1 MKSVQ
6 PIYRSLTFVN
16 TLLARALAFTLAL
29 GLLAMSVSVLLQ
41 VYFRYVVQAAL
52 PWSEELSR
60 YLLVYLSF
68 GGGALAYQRGAHVR
82 LALFQAFPKR
92 EHAVI
97 ERFQAAC
104 TLLFGVALAWGGLRL
119 LLRNVDQTSPAMGV
133 SMGLPNAAIPLC
145 GVLLVLFA
153 LERLFAPAA
162 VPHEKPSHEKP
173 SHEKPPTPF
182 FTLVLA
188 VIWLGLA
195 GVLVANGFGVAW
207 LGFLAAWTQLFSV
220 PLLLLTLFALLLV
233 LGVPIAL
240 VIALASLIAMLASG
254 SRLLLLPSRMFAGTD
269 SFPLLAVPLFVLAG
283 SLMNT
288 GGITRRLVGFASN
301 LVGWLRGGL
310 ALVNIQASMFFA
322 GISGSA
328 VADASAVGGV
338 LIPAMEEDGYEK
350 DFAAAVTAASSTVG
364 PIIPPSIPLVLYG
377 ILAQVSVGA
386 LFLAGAIPGLLLGLS
401 MMALTYV
408 ISVRR
413 GYKAHPWQGWRNLG
427 KSFLGA
433 FWALITP
440 LIILGGIL
448 SGIFTAT
455 EASAVAV
462 GYAFITGAFIYRE
475 LSWRKLPSMLVEATL
490 VTALIMFVVAAAQPM
505 AFVFARQQVPAL
517 VGDWLLSISSSPW
530 VLIPLVNVILLLVGT
545 VLETTAALIIFI
557 PILLPLMTS
566 IGVDPVWFGVMMVL
580 NLIIGLVTPPVGVVL
595 FVTSGI
601 ANLPLEDL
609 IRAIWPYLLVMLV
622 VLALVAGFPGLSL
635 WLPGVFGY

>member
-1 MKSVQ
+1 MKGLQ
-6 PIYRSLTFVN
+6 PFYQGLTLLN
-16 TLLARALAFTLAL
+16 TLLAKVLAFTLASA
-29 GLLAMSVSVLLQ
+29 LLAMSVSVLLQ
-41 VYFRYVVQAAL
+41 VYFRYVVQSAL

-68 GGGALAYQRGAHVR
+68 AGGALAYQRGAHVR
-82 LALFQAFPKR
+82 LELFRAFPKR
-92 EHAVI
+92 QHAVL

-104 TLLFGVALAWGGLRL
+104 ALLLGLALAWGGLSL
-119 LLRNVDQTSPAMGV
+119 LLRNVNQNSPAMGV
-133 SMGLPNAAIPLC
+133 SMGVPNAAIPLC

-153 LERLFAPAA
+153 LERLLKPVTKTSAA
-162 VPHEKPSHEKP
+162 DSEKP
-173 SHEKPPTPF
+173 
-182 FTLVLA
+182 TLVFIVVLSLL
-188 VIWLGLA
+188 WLGLA

-207 LGFLAAWTQLFSV
+207 LGFLAAWTQLVSV
-220 PLLLLTLFALLLV
+220 PLLLLLLFALLLV

-240 VIALASLIAMLASG
+240 VIALASLMAMLASG
-254 SRLLLLPSRMFAGTD
+254 SRLVLLPSRMFAGTD

-288 GGITRRLVGFASN
+288 GGITKRLVGFASN

-338 LIPAMEEDGYEK
+338 LIPAMEEDGYET

-386 LFLAGAIPGLLLGLS
+386 LFLAGAIPGILLGLS

-408 ISVRR
+408 ISIRR

-427 KSFLGA
+427 RSFLGA

-448 SGIFTAT
+448 SGVFTAT

-475 LSWRKLPSMLVEATL
+475 LSWRKLPSILVEATL

-505 AFVFARQQVPAL
+505 AFVFAREQVPAL
-517 VGDWLLSISSSPW
+517 VGDWLLSISSSRW
-530 VLIPLVNVILLLVGT
+530 VLIPLVNIILLLVGT
-545 VLETTAALIIFI
+545 ILETTAALIIFI

-566 IGVDPVWFGVMMVL
+566 IGVDPIWFGVMMVL

-601 ANLPLEDL
+601 AKLPLEQL
-609 IRAIWPYLLVMLV
+609 IRAIWPYLLVMLA
-622 VLALVAGFPGLSL
+622 VLALVASIPGLSL
-635 WLPGVFGY
+635 WLPRLFGY

>member
-1 MKSVQ
+1 MKGLQ
-6 PIYRSLTFVN
+6 PFYQGLTLLN
-16 TLLARALAFTLAL
+16 TLLAKVLAFTLASA
-29 GLLAMSVSVLLQ
+29 LLAMSVSVLLQ
-41 VYFRYVVQAAL
+41 VYFRYVVQSAL

-68 GGGALAYQRGAHVR
+68 AGGALAYQRGAHVR
-82 LALFQAFPKR
+82 LELFRAFPKR
-92 EHAVI
+92 QHAVL

-104 TLLFGVALAWGGLRL
+104 ALLLGLALAWGGLSL
-119 LLRNVDQTSPAMGV
+119 LLRNVNQNSPAMGV
-133 SMGLPNAAIPLC
+133 SMGVPNAAIPLC

-153 LERLFAPAA
+153 LERLLKPVTQTSA
-162 VPHEKPSHEKP
+162 VDSKKP
-173 SHEKPPTPF
+173 
-182 FTLVLA
+182 TLVFIVVLSLL
-188 VIWLGLA
+188 WLGLA

-207 LGFLAAWTQLFSV
+207 LGFLAAWTQLVSV
-220 PLLLLTLFALLLV
+220 PLLLLLLFALLLV

-240 VIALASLIAMLASG
+240 VIALASLMAMLASG
-254 SRLLLLPSRMFAGTD
+254 SRLVLLPSRMFAGTD

-288 GGITRRLVGFASN
+288 GGITKRLVGFASN

-338 LIPAMEEDGYEK
+338 LIPAMEEDGYET

-386 LFLAGAIPGLLLGLS
+386 LFLAGAIPGILLGLS

-408 ISVRR
+408 ISIRR

-427 KSFLGA
+427 RSFLGA

-448 SGIFTAT
+448 SGVFTAT

-475 LSWRKLPSMLVEATL
+475 LSWRKLPSILVEATL

-505 AFVFARQQVPAL
+505 AFVFAREQVPAL
-517 VGDWLLSISSSPW
+517 VGDWLLSISSSRW
-530 VLIPLVNVILLLVGT
+530 VLIPLVNIILLLVGT
-545 VLETTAALIIFI
+545 ILETTAALIIFI

-566 IGVDPVWFGVMMVL
+566 IGVDPIWFGVMMVL

-601 ANLPLEDL
+601 AKLPLEQL
-609 IRAIWPYLLVMLV
+609 IRAIWPYLLVMLA
-622 VLALVAGFPGLSL
+622 VLALVASIPGLSL
-635 WLPGVFGY
+635 WLPRLFGY

>member
-1 MKSVQ
+1 
-6 PIYRSLTFVN
+6 
-16 TLLARALAFTLAL
+16 
-29 GLLAMSVSVLLQ
+29 
-41 VYFRYVVQAAL
+41 
-52 PWSEELSR
+52 
-60 YLLVYLSF
+60 
-68 GGGALAYQRGAHVR
+68 
-82 LALFQAFPKR
+82 
-92 EHAVI
+92 
-97 ERFQAAC
+97 
-104 TLLFGVALAWGGLRL
+104 
-119 LLRNVDQTSPAMGV
+119 MGV

-145 GVLLVLFA
+145 GVLLVLFS
-153 LERLFAPAA
+153 LEHFF
-162 VPHEKPSHEKP
+162 KPTP
-173 SHEKPPTPF
+173 QDPTFQDTEKPPAPA
-182 FTLVLA
+182 LAIVLS
-188 VIWLGLA
+188 VLWLGLA
-195 GVLVANGFGVAW
+195 GVLVVNGFGVSW

-220 PLLLLTLFALLLV
+220 PLLLLLLFALLLV

-240 VIALASLIAMLASG
+240 VIALASLMAMLASG
-254 SRLLLLPSRMFAGTD
+254 SRLILLPSRMFAGTD

-301 LVGWLRGGL
+301 LVGWMRGGL

-408 ISVRR
+408 MSVRR
-413 GYKAHPWQGWRNLG
+413 GYKAHPWQGWHNLG

-517 VGDWLLSISSSPW
+517 VGDWLLSISDSPW
-530 VLIPLVNVILLLVGT
+530 VLIPLVNIILLLVGT

-622 VLALVAGFPGLSL
+622 VLALVAGIPGLSL
-635 WLPGVFGY
+635 WLPGMFGY

>member
-1 MKSVQ
+1 MKGVQ
-6 PIYRSLTFVN
+6 FLQTMYRSLTFVN
-16 TLLARALAFTLAL
+16 TLLARALAFTLAF
-29 GLLAMSVSVLLQ
+29 GLVAMSVSVLLQ

-68 GGGALAYQRGAHVR
+68 GGGALAYQRGVHVR
-82 LALFQAFPKR
+82 LALFRAFPKR
-92 EHAVI
+92 QHAVL

-104 TLLFGVALAWGGLRL
+104 TFLFGVALAWGGLRL
-119 LLRNVDQTSPAMGV
+119 LLRNLDQTSPAMGV

-153 LERLFAPAA
+153 LERL
-162 VPHEKPSHEKP
+162 VKPTP
-173 SHEKPPTPF
+173 QDTEKPPAPALTI
-182 FTLVLA
+182 VLS
-188 VIWLGLA
+188 VLWLGLA
-195 GVLVANGFGVAW
+195 GVLVANGFGVSW
-207 LGFLAAWTQLFSV
+207 LGFLAAWTQLVSV
-220 PLLLLTLFALLLV
+220 PLLLLLLFALLLV

-240 VIALASLIAMLASG
+240 VIALASLMAMLASG
-254 SRLLLLPSRMFAGTD
+254 SRLILLPSRMFAGTD

-301 LVGWLRGGL
+301 LVGWMRGGL

-408 ISVRR
+408 MSVRR

-505 AFVFARQQVPAL
+505 AFVFARQQVPVL

-622 VLALVAGFPGLSL
+622 VLALVAGIPGLSL
-635 WLPGVFGY
+635 WLPGLFGY